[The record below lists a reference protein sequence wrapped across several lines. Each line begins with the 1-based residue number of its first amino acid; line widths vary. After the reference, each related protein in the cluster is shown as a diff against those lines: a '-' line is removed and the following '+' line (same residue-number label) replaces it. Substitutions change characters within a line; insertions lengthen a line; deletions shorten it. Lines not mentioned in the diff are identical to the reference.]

1 MPNIFALC
9 IIWRPLEMRRGRESG
24 GGFKQVRRLCEQ
36 ARSAPE
42 NEAQRVAEYL
52 RHWHQ
57 WVVARLGVRIATYT
71 SPWEVRMPAGM
82 TAAKWAE
89 GAAMLAPSAA
99 GHAVNNRALV
109 NVVDEPF
116 MPNR

>member
-1 MPNIFALC
+1 MPSISAPYSMR
-9 IIWRPLEMRRGRESG
+9 RPLEMRRGRESG

-42 NEAQRVAEYL
+42 NAAQRVADYP
-52 RHWHQ
+52 RHWRQ
-57 WVVARLGVRIATYT
+57 WVMAGLGERIAAYT

-89 GAAMLAPSAA
+89 GAMALVPRSFT
-99 GHAVNNRALV
+99 HAVNNRVLM
-109 NVVDEPF
+109 NVVAEPF
-116 MPNR
+116 TPDR

>member
-1 MPNIFALC
+1 MPSISAPYSMR
-9 IIWRPLEMRRGRESG
+9 RPLEMRRGRESG